1 MATKRIKPDPVKT
14 KAEAL
19 KIIDDIA
26 RLEIARQAK
35 EAKMKEDI
43 LAIQEGVGKE
53 VEQLQEKITL
63 LMDRVEGFIVDHQAE
78 LFAPG
83 KREGETALATFGVRL
98 GNPTVAKDRKWTWD
112 ALADEL
118 ASREDLKA
126 FCRTKNSVDKDAILK
141 AWREKAAAFDA
152 VSGDYGVNVTQSE
165 AAWVEPKADEVAE

>member
-43 LAIQEGVGKE
+43 LEIQEGVGKE

-63 LMDRVEGFIVDHQAE
+63 LMDRVEGYILAHQAE
-78 LFAPG
+78 LFKPG
-83 KREGETALATFGVRL
+83 QREGETAIATFGARL
-98 GNPTVAKDRKWTWD
+98 GNPTVGKARKWTWD
-112 ALADEL
+112 ELADEV
-118 ASREDLKA
+118 AGKEKLKTFA
-126 FCRTKNSVDKDAILK
+126 RVKNTVDKEAILK
-141 AWREKAAAFDA
+141 AWREKDEKFGQLGA
-152 VSGDYGVNVTQSE
+152 YGVKIVQSE
-165 AAWVEPKADEVAE
+165 VAWVEPKADGVVE